1 MNKNDKLYDLDT
13 MMTEPVDKWVH
24 GCEKDFFERLDAV
37 ANAVCTSDRVR
48 LLRLSGPTCSG
59 KTTAANLLRSR
70 FAEMGKNL
78 HLVSIDDFYYDK
90 DYLHARSGS
99 SESEEV
105 DYDSVHTIDLDALKD
120 FTEEI
125 FTQERSHCPVFDFK
139 AGKRVSYRLMESGPD
154 DVFIFE
160 GIQAVYPEVTEIFES
175 NGHSSV
181 GIYISPERSIKLGDV
196 IMEPNEIRLMR
207 RLVRDYNFR
216 GTLPEATFGLWAG
229 VRRNEEANIMPY
241 AKSCKYR
248 IDSTMPYELGILKPY
263 LEKILATVPTQSV
276 HRAAAD
282 TILAEMSKVSPI
294 SSELI
299 LPDSLY
305 KDLKF

>member
-160 GIQAVYPEVTEIFES
+160 GIQAVYPEVTDICES

-181 GIYISPERSIKLGDV
+181 GI
-196 IMEPNEIRLMR
+196 
-207 RLVRDYNFR
+207 
-216 GTLPEATFGLWAG
+216 
-229 VRRNEEANIMPY
+229 
-241 AKSCKYR
+241 
-248 IDSTMPYELGILKPY
+248 
-263 LEKILATVPTQSV
+263 
-276 HRAAAD
+276 
-282 TILAEMSKVSPI
+282 
-294 SSELI
+294 
-299 LPDSLY
+299 
-305 KDLKF
+305 